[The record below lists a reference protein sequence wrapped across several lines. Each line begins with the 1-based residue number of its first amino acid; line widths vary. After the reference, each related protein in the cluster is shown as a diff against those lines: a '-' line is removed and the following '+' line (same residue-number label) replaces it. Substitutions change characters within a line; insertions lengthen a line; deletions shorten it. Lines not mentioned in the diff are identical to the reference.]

1 MSTSWENGQARAQEL
16 KWWWGNISILCVHP
30 EWNLGCLAREENWQP
45 ASCQHFVL
53 DWKPASETSSW
64 LKEKSHMWWGCS
76 MIVTFWKSKRAHQ
89 QDEFSLTSLVAISS
103 TMQAQKHTSL
113 HWTKPTDESQGS
125 HICNTSNA
133 NLNLSLFQPPLNPC
147 AVSEHQK
154 TQFFEEQQA
163 ITSQHAQAVFLCT
176 HVRLMWAEQHTW
188 NVGKQNIDSDS
199 VNKEQWIKSFLS
211 HQREP
216 NFDSGCCIVLQAQ
229 WSGKKVGCRCC
240 VHVGWLFGGFRIRG
254 GTSSC
259 QWAEKFWLHI
269 LSFFKTCI
277 VDLGVGKWFPFSWWA
292 LFHQWTSTCFGMLCS
307 YPLMNCQT
315 ATAVLATLFL
325 RSFSSWKLN
334 NHSSQ

>member
-64 LKEKSHMWWGCS
+64 LKEKSCMWWGRS

-125 HICNTSNA
+125 HICNTSNV

-154 TQFFEEQQA
+154 TQFFEEQHA
-163 ITSQHAQAVFLCT
+163 ITSQHAAQAVFLCT

-216 NFDSGCCIVLQAQ
+216 NFDSGCCILLQAQ
-229 WSGKKVGCRCC
+229 C
-240 VHVGWLFGGFRIRG
+240 IR
-254 GTSSC
+254 
-259 QWAEKFWLHI
+259 EK
-269 LSFFKTCI
+269 
-277 VDLGVGKWFPFSWWA
+277 SWM
-292 LFHQWTSTCFGMLCS
+292 QMLCACWVA
-307 YPLMNCQT
+307 LG
-315 ATAVLATLFL
+315 
-325 RSFSSWKLN
+325 
-334 NHSSQ
+334 